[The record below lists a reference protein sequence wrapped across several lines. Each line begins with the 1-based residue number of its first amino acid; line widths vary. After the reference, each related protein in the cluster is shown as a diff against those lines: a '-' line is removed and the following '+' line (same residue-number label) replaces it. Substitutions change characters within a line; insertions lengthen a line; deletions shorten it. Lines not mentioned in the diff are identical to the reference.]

1 VLLALALAGPA
12 GSEPATAG
20 PTLTVPFLPQTDA
33 LCGGAAAA
41 MVFRYW
47 GHRRAD
53 VQQFEPLVDRRAG
66 GIADTVLVDAVRRGG
81 WNAVR
86 LDGSVDAI
94 QEHIRAGHP
103 LILLIADRPSRYHYV
118 VAVGADE
125 THVFLHDPTWGPS
138 RRLEFSELL
147 RVWRP
152 TQFWTLL
159 ITPTDA
165 VRPPS
170 ASFAGGVGRKA
181 DSVQTTEAIR
191 LKPDPT
197 TGIVGKPDLTTGMRK
212 PDPVNGTIR
221 LKPDPTVETALKLDP
236 ANTCDRLLDEA
247 LDEID
252 AGGVAVADEALGR
265 VRQQCPTASGPIR
278 ELAGVR
284 FSQERWQDAAALAE
298 EALRHDANDP
308 YSWDVLGSSRFI
320 QNDTIGALQAWNRIG
335 KPTLD
340 SVQIAG
346 LTRTRYSLVADVAG
360 LSPNTLLTDRQLTL
374 AGRRLQLLPD
384 RLMTSVDYRQEA
396 DGFATVNVGIVER
409 SRWPRGWIDWTA
421 IGGQAVI
428 NREAAVAVPGKTG
441 QGEVW
446 GASWRWWAERPRV
459 AASFSAPRAGRLGG
473 VWRVDASWEAETYMR
488 DGPNQPLREDRAHGS
503 VSVGNWLT
511 PSLRYEAST
520 GLDAWD
526 RTRRALFV
534 GALADR
540 RFAGDRIAFVG
551 GATYWSPTDTGSA
564 FSAAS
569 IRGWFRSSANATGF
583 VAIANVGVDMA
594 SRTAPLAIWSGAG
607 EGRARPGLLRA
618 HTLLHDGIIDGPVFG
633 RRVGSATLELQRWLN
648 RPAAPRIGVAV
659 FADAADAAHRLTSS
673 SGKAFQVDVGAGMR
687 VRLPGTDSA
696 IRLDYAHGVRDRA
709 AQALTIGWSIAPPE
723 SSPRP

>member
-1 VLLALALAGPA
+1 LPVLTLLLALALAGPA
-12 GSEPATAG
+12 GSDPATVG
-20 PTLTVPFLPQTDA
+20 PILTVPFLPQTDA

-41 MVFRYW
+41 MVFRFW

-53 VQQFEPLVDRRAG
+53 VQQFEPLVDRHAG

-86 LDGSVDAI
+86 LDGSVDTI
-94 QEHIRAGHP
+94 REHIAAGHP

-118 VAVGADE
+118 VAVGADG
-125 THVFLHDPTWGPS
+125 THVLLHDPTWGPS

-165 VRPPS
+165 IRPPS
-170 ASFAGGVGRKA
+170 RPEGASASFSAGGKPDPA
-181 DSVQTTEAIR
+181 QTTEAIR

-197 TGIVGKPDLTTGMRK
+197 TGIVRK
-212 PDPVNGTIR
+212 PDPIGGIVG
-221 LKPDPTVETALKLDP
+221 KPDPAS
-236 ANTCDRLLDEA
+236 ACDRLLDEA
-247 LDEID
+247 LDDID
-252 AGGVAVADEALGR
+252 AGGVAIADEVLGR

-284 FSQERWQDAAALAE
+284 FSQKRWQDAAALAE
-298 EALRHDANDP
+298 EALRRDANDA

-320 QNDTIGALQAWNRIG
+320 QNDTHGALQAWNRIG

-346 LTRTRYSLVADVAG
+346 LTRTRYTIVANVAG
-360 LSPNTLLTDRQLTL
+360 LNPNTLLTDRQLTL

-384 RLMTSVDYRQEA
+384 RLMTSVDYREEA

-409 SRWPRGWIDWTA
+409 SRWPRGRIDWTA
-421 IGGQAVI
+421 IGGQALI
-428 NREAAVAVPGKTG
+428 NREVAMAIPGQTG

-459 AASFSAPRAGRLGG
+459 AASFSAPRAGRFGG
-473 VWRVDASWEAETYMR
+473 VWRVDASWEAETYLQ
-488 DGPNQPLREDRAHGS
+488 DGPSTRLREERTHGS

-534 GALADR
+534 GALVDR
-540 RFAGDRIAFVG
+540 RFTGDRISVVG
-551 GATYWSPTDTGSA
+551 GATYWSPTDAGSA

-583 VAIANVGVDMA
+583 VTIANVRADMA
-594 SRTAPLAIWSGAG
+594 SRTAPLAIWPGAG

-618 HTLLHDGIIDGPVFG
+618 HTLLHDGVIDGPVFG
-633 RRVGSATLELQRWLN
+633 RRIGSATLELQRWLN
-648 RPAAPRIGVAV
+648 RPAAPRIGVAI
-659 FADAADAAHRLTSS
+659 FADAADAVHRLTSS
-673 SGKAFQVDVGAGMR
+673 SGKALQVDAGVGLR
-687 VRLPGTDSA
+687 LRLPGTEST
-696 IRLDYAHGVRDRA
+696 IRLDYARGVRDRA
-709 AQALTIGWSIAPPE
+709 AQAVTIGWSIGLPE